1 MEAKIYKSTTHTI
14 KGTLRKVKED
24 GHVQV
29 FDLDTKVQG
38 ISGSIFI
45 DKSYLPLFDKLIMKK
60 ASSEV

>member
-1 MEAKIYKSTTHTI
+1 MVERKGSTHII

-29 FDLDTKVQG
+29 FDLGCHIQG
-38 ISGSIFI
+38 VSGSIYI
-45 DKSYLPLFDKLIMKK
+45 DKSYLPLFQKLIMEK